1 MLTFS
6 FPIDGLTDDVE
17 DIFDADAFTVQ
28 GSGPGRLEQQV
39 LGKKSL
45 LVNNEKI
52 SLSTLNAIAYF
63 KNM

>member
-45 LVNNEKI
+45 LVNNEKNMSAHFKCR
-52 SLSTLNAIAYF
+52 SLF
-63 KNM
+63 